1 MPQQSEVQQF
11 LPEAGPVIGKI
22 ETAAGPV
29 FVTRADGSRAQ
40 LQIGDP
46 VFQGDQLET
55 GIGGR
60 VGMIFLDQSIFA
72 MAENGKM
79 VLDEAIFDADAETG
93 NLQVSVL
100 HGVFTVV
107 SGLIAKV
114 DPDAMVVKTP
124 VATIGIRGTQLGID
138 IADGEN
144 LEVVLLEEA
153 DGFIGEA
160 IIANAA
166 GIQILGQRFQVT
178 SVVSRTQAP
187 SPVRTADEAE
197 IVATYG
203 AALASL
209 PLGGT
214 NANSYGVELD
224 AKFDIDTN
232 AGGNTEDE
240 TGNYDAAPVR
250 VVEEFAAAPEDA
262 GLDTQGGDWI
272 EAAPEEEIEAVE
284 VLAVER
290 HDFRVAV
297 ETASEEDVVVTEA
310 ADPLISDPVV
320 TEPELE
326 PELELES
333 ELEPEPELEPATD
346 PVEDADDNAAPATLF
361 AGSDFDDKLKGS
373 SLDDLILGFDGDDD
387 IKSKH
392 GDDVIEAG
400 AGDDKLRGGHGDDAL
415 FGELGNDRL
424 DGGHGNDLLAGGG
437 GDDVLT
443 GGHGADIFVFNSDS
457 GEDRITDFSLGDVIR
472 LEGEELSLSDVT
484 IAQDGKDTVI
494 TIGSGGAKIKLDRTE
509 ADQLS
514 GYSVTGSADGIQI
527 AFDSGLA
534 A

>member
-1 MPQQSEVQQF
+1 MPQQTE
-11 LPEAGPVIGKI
+11 LLKNHPEAGPAIGKI

-29 FVTRADGSRAQ
+29 FVTRADGSLAV
-40 LQIGDP
+40 LGVGDP

-60 VGMIFLDQSIFA
+60 VGMIFLDQSIIS
-72 MAENGKM
+72 MAQNGTM
-79 VLDEAIFDADAETG
+79 VLDEAIYDAEAETG
-93 NLQVSVL
+93 SMQVSVL

-114 DPDAMVVKTP
+114 DPDAMVNKTQ

-160 IIANAA
+160 VISNAA

-178 SVVSRTQAP
+178 SVAGRAAAP

-197 IVATYG
+197 IVANFG
-203 AALASL
+203 AALAAL
-209 PLGGT
+209 PVEGT
-214 NANSYGVELD
+214 KANSYGVEWD
-224 AKFDIDTN
+224 DEKIDIDTR
-232 AGGNTEDE
+232 AGGKTEDE
-240 TGNYDAAPVR
+240 TGSYDADPIR
-250 VVEEFAAAPEDA
+250 VVEEFAAAPDDT
-262 GLDTQGGDWI
+262 GLDAPGGDTI
-272 EAAPEEEIEAVE
+272 ETAPEDEIETVD

-290 HDFRVAV
+290 HDFPVAIDP
-297 ETASEEDVVVTEA
+297 ASEEDVVDGSVEDLVVEA
-310 ADPLISDPVV
+310 ADPVISDPVE

-326 PELELES
+326 PE
-333 ELEPEPELEPATD
+333 PETD
-346 PVEDADDNAAPATLF
+346 PVEDADDTAQPVSLF
-361 AGSDFDDKLKGS
+361 AGTDADDKLKGS
-373 SLDDLILGFDGDDD
+373 SLDDLILGLGGDDD

-400 AGDDKLRGGHGDDAL
+400 AGDDKLRGEHGDDRL

-424 DGGHGNDLLAGGG
+424 DGGHGDDLLAGGV

-443 GGHGADIFVFNSDS
+443 GGHGNDVFIFNPDG
-457 GEDRITDFSLGDVIR
+457 GEDRITDFTLGDVIR

-494 TIGSGGAKIKLDRTE
+494 TFGGDGAKIKLDRVE

-514 GYSVTGSADGIQI
+514 GYSVTGSADGGIQI
-527 AFDSGLA
+527 AFDSGA
-534 A
+534 AG